1 MIMYNITIIY
11 IWSKILVLLTLTYS
25 GKMKFRSFKYQK
37 SWEVHLT
44 QKESKKHVIY
54 MQRKG
59 PQARTTNQTS

>member
-1 MIMYNITIIY
+1 MIVYNITIIY
-11 IWSKILVLLTLTYS
+11 IWSKILVLLTYS
-25 GKMKFRSFKYQK
+25 GRMKFRSFKYQN